1 MGIDQTDKFEALR
14 CPSALILGEH
24 STDEGA
30 YFADHMIRVAPYA
43 LPSIT
48 LYETHH
54 HFMLEE
60 PIATVSAIEAGGTV
74 ALVRTIGSWLG
85 ATISSR
91 GV

>member
-1 MGIDQTDKFEALR
+1 MEIRPALFDDLEMGIDQTDKFEALR

-60 PIATVSAIEAGGTV
+60 PIATVSAIEALV
-74 ALVRTIGSWLG
+74 APWL
-85 ATISSR
+85 
-91 GV
+91 